1 MATGDDFTLGT
12 AFRPHAVG
20 GGAVAQMVALLDA
33 QDAAPSIERLR
44 VWALAAADVRRGEAC
59 VDLGSGTGTM
69 TRRLAALAGPDVPV
83 VGVEPNAV
91 LRAVAEERAREQG
104 VEARFVEGLA
114 TEIPLPDAS
123 VDLVWCERVLQHV
136 PDAASAVAEIARVL
150 RPGGRALLLD
160 SDHGSHV
167 ESDLEPEVERALLDA
182 FLAQMANPRAA
193 RHLPRQA
200 HEAGL
205 EVDPDIGSSALVFTH
220 TAVESAEMQR
230 LIAEQAV
237 ADGRITRAQAD
248 AALAAQ
254 AEAARQGWLFS
265 AVTVFAFVCRK
276 P

>member
-182 FLAQMANPRAA
+182 FLAQLANPRAA

-200 HEAGL
+200 REAGL
-205 EVDPDIGSSALVFTH
+205 EVDPDIGSSALVFTDS
-220 TAVESAEMQR
+220 ALEAAEMQR